1 VALQPTERDQQGSRT
16 PGAENGADKN
26 LDIFHG
32 GYCGLVFDGCRA
44 ERGALGTFHRYPALV
59 LLCTLLGLGYGQH
72 HNLLFSPI
80 PDTPPLLRFLY
91 GVEP

>member
-44 ERGALGTFHRYPALV
+44 ERGALGTFRGHLRWFSLAPSSAMGPVIYRHLYSGSLSPP
-59 LLCTLLGLGYGQH
+59 Q
-72 HNLLFSPI
+72 LFSRTAPA
-80 PDTPPLLRFLY
+80 R
-91 GVEP
+91 